1 MERGVATCSLQAAAL
16 LPAETGARRAG
27 PQSAAELRGA
37 QRSGSSCDSG
47 AANSALE
54 GVSRQ
59 QNFPHCLKVSELAK
73 PAKRQKNGFRLNLEY
88 LLALTVETLS
98 PAL

>member
-1 MERGVATCSLQAAAL
+1 MGRGVATCSLQAVAL
-16 LPAETGARRAG
+16 LLAETGARRAG
-27 PQSAAELRGA
+27 PQSAAELGGA

-59 QNFPHCLKVSELAK
+59 QKFPHCLKV
-73 PAKRQKNGFRLNLEY
+73 NWLNL
-88 LLALTVETLS
+88 
-98 PAL
+98 

>member
-1 MERGVATCSLQAAAL
+1 MGRGVATCSLQAVAL
-16 LPAETGARRAG
+16 LPAETGARRAR
-27 PQSAAELRGA
+27 PQSAAELGGA

-59 QNFPHCLKVSELAK
+59 QKFPHCLKV
-73 PAKRQKNGFRLNLEY
+73 NWLNL
-88 LLALTVETLS
+88 
-98 PAL
+98 